1 MTSRNFLITSYNC
14 YANYDQIKSALESDE
29 QVKYFIGQ
37 YEMCPLTERLHLQCY
52 IVFKTPQRWSRVQQI
67 LADSDAH
74 CEITRGSHQDCI
86 DYCSKED
93 TRFDGPYEFG
103 DRGRLGQGT
112 RNDVRDLVDS
122 IEHGSSYGN
131 IIEKHPV
138 QFLKFHKGIDIM
150 LQHRDGQAQNKFE
163 QLEVIVYWGEPGCGK
178 TRRAREEA
186 GKFYLV
192 PVPGRGQPLWFDG
205 YCGENTIVIDDFD
218 GSWIE
223 FSAMLRIL
231 DGYNL
236 ERFAKK
242 GGFVFKQWKRV
253 FITSNQNPENW
264 YPTKGIGI
272 PPQLQ
277 RRITKIEEMARTEE

>member
-1 MTSRNFLITSYNC
+1 MTSRKFLITSYDC
-14 YANYDQIKSALESDE
+14 YATYNEIKAKLERDE

-37 YEMCPLTERLHLQCY
+37 YEMCPQSERLHLQCY
-52 IVFKTPQRWSRVQQI
+52 LVFKDPQRWSRVQQI
-67 LADSDAH
+67 LGDADAH
-74 CEITRGSHQDCI
+74 CEEQRGSDQDCI

-93 TRFDGPYEFG
+93 TRFEGPYEFG
-103 DRGRLGQGT
+103 VRERLGQGT
-112 RNDVRDLVDS
+112 RNDVRDLINTIESGSDLRS
-122 IEHGSSYGN
+122 IV
-131 IIEKHPV
+131 KQHPV

-150 LQHRDGQAQNKFE
+150 LQFRDGEIENKFE
-163 QLEVIVYWGEPGCGK
+163 QLEVIVYWGTPGCGK

-192 PVPGRGQPLWFDG
+192 PVPSRGQPVWFDG
-205 YCGENTIVIDDFD
+205 YLGEHTIVIDDFD
-218 GSWIE
+218 GSWID
-223 FSAMLRIL
+223 FAMLLRIL

-253 FITSNQNPENW
+253 FITSNQMPENW

-272 PPQLQ
+272 PPQLA
-277 RRITKIEEMARTEE
+277 RRITRIEEMEGAEI